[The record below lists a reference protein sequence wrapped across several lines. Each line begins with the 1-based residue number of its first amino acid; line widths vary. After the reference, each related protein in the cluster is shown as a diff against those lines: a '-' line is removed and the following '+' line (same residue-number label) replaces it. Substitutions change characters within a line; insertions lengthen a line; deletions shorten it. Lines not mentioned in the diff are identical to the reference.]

1 MTLRHHQKLSLTQFQ
16 FLLAAPLIF
25 LLTAPL
31 IELQSSSGHEVFQ
44 STHMRLLP
52 PLLNSRRDP
61 IQLAIL
67 EVTSTSHASKPE
79 ISDQQE
85 E

>member
-1 MTLRHHQKLSLTQFQ
+1 M
-16 FLLAAPLIF
+16 F

>member
-1 MTLRHHQKLSLTQFQ
+1 LRHHQKLSLTQFQ